1 MRMGSP
7 CWCRQGQTGGV
18 LRTLL
23 LPVLL
28 VLMWM
33 RPMLLAAMALGV
45 LLGSLPGSILHF
57 YFVTVT
63 QVRACCFFVSV
74 DFIEG

>member
-1 MRMGSP
+1 
-7 CWCRQGQTGGV
+7 V

-57 YFVTVT
+57 YFVAPWLHPSFLFCNSYPGTGMLFLC
-63 QVRACCFFVSV
+63 QR
-74 DFIEG
+74 